1 MDSDKMFEIIK
12 WWHYK
17 AWDEDYFSKYV
28 FEYLAFIWYI
38 QKYKY
43 KKGKDY
49 QAIQSLKQDV
59 EVKEKYLVKIAS
71 DENLQHSWNE
81 IITELKSFPLWK
93 LSWDWNSVDEDK
105 WWNCSHNECN
115 QKTEEEIQKQTWVI
129 HNLEDWENMVEFW
142 YTIRNTLFHWWK
154 NANDRRD
161 LLLVEHGYK
170 TLRPLVDLFIS

>member
-1 MDSDKMFEIIK
+1 MNSDEMLEQIK

-17 AWDEDYFSKYV
+17 AWADDYFSKYV

-43 KKGKDY
+43 QKGRDR
-49 QAIQSLKQDV
+49 QAIQSLKQDGGIKG
-59 EVKEKYLVKIAS
+59 EYLERIYN
-71 DENLQHSWNE
+71 DENFQNSWNE
-81 IITELKSFPLWK
+81 ITTELNRFPLWN
-93 LSWDWNSVDEDK
+93 WNSVNEDK
-105 WWNCSHNECN
+105 RWNCSHNDYN
-115 QKTEEEIQKQTWVI
+115 QKTEEEKRKPTWII
-129 HNLEDWENMVEFW
+129 HNLEDRENMVEFW

-170 TLRPLVDLFIS
+170 TLRPLVEVFINLSL